1 MSPAPLEARD
11 PQRASSLKRK
21 ILDRLTDVRRHY
33 RALEAAMGEFGERFD
48 RADYVAAAGS
58 DDPVSLN
65 RVKAVERGLDQLFN
79 YLAEL
84 AAVGLQLA
92 EPREPDS
99 GQNARAD
106 LRQLRESGVID
117 SELCGQLIR
126 AAGIRNRMIH
136 DYVDTSGNE
145 VHEAVRLLHR
155 NLPRY
160 VAAYQDWVRAG
171 FPPAVR

>member
-1 MSPAPLEARD
+1 MRPAPLEARD

-33 RALEAAMGEFGERFD
+33 RALEAAMGEFGEQFPRP
-48 RADYVAAAGS
+48 DYAAAAAS
-58 DDPVSLN
+58 DDPIALN

-84 AAVGLQLA
+84 AALGLQLA
-92 EPREPDS
+92 ELREPDS
-99 GQNARAD
+99 GQSARAD
-106 LRQLRESGVID
+106 LRQLRDSGVID
-117 SELCGQLIR
+117 SELCGQLVR
-126 AAGIRNRMIH
+126 AAGIRNRMVH
-136 DYVDTSGNE
+136 DYVDTSGTE

-160 VAAYQDWVRAG
+160 ISAYQDWVRAG
-171 FPPAVR
+171 FPPTLA